1 MDGYRFEDGKS
12 VYRNESSSTV
22 YDYECRAL
30 DPNALTTDRVWLCKR
45 TVFATGTERF
55 ANGVDNFLRKE
66 KLMTVSE
73 CLSATYPEL
82 EAADALLAGKATE
95 VQLSHLLQGELA
107 QFNRLAG
114 GAIVSAALVGADAT
128 VVSGPCIYYGA
139 FCLATGTMAAIYD
152 NTAAS
157 GTKLLD
163 SQVGA
168 ANTFY
173 GVPGVG
179 IQCANGIYADWTS
192 GSWLVLYVV
201 GA

>member
-1 MDGYRFEDGKS
+1 MERL
-12 VYRNESSSTV
+12 STEQV
-22 YDYECRAL
+22 FQIISAL
-30 DPNALTTDRVWLCKR
+30 
-45 TVFATGTERF
+45 
-55 ANGVDNFLRKE
+55 NGG
-66 KLMTVSE
+66 VS
-73 CLSATYPEL
+73 LST
-82 EAADALLAGKATE
+82 
-95 VQLSHLLQGELA
+95 LLQGELT

-114 GAIVSAALVGADAT
+114 GAIVSAALISADAV

-152 NTAAS
+152 NTTAS
-157 GTKLLD
+157 GIKLLD

-192 GSWLVLYVV
+192 GSWLVLHV
-201 GA
+201 GGV

>member
-45 TVFATGTERF
+45 TVFSTGTERF

-82 EAADALLAGKATE
+82 EADDALLAGKATE
-95 VQLSHLLQGELA
+95 VQLSHLLQGELS

-114 GAIVSAALVGADAT
+114 GAIVTDVEVTADG
-128 VVSGPCIYYGA
+128 VVYSGPCIYYGA
-139 FCLATGTMAAIYD
+139 YCLAAGTMASIYD
-152 NTAAS
+152 NVAAS
-157 GTKLLD
+157 GKALLA

-173 GVPGVG
+173 GIPGLG

-192 GSWLVLYVV
+192 GTWRVLLVPGV
-201 GA
+201 